1 MKSEL
6 IIKIIREI
14 SKMLDA
20 KADEL
25 TELDRLIG
33 DGDHGINLKRGFN
46 TLEESLDKFKDK
58 TAKELLNNAAMT
70 LMSKV
75 GGSSGPLLGTIFMK
89 LAQSDNFAKGA
100 LEAANGVQMRGKAQ
114 VGDKTML
121 DVLMPFAQT
130 YNEQLAQGKSNV
142 DALEIALAK
151 AHDHLE
157 LSKTLVAKKGRAS
170 YLGERSVGV
179 TDPGTQSIYYMLE
192 IIVRE
197 IKANG

>member
-1 MKSEL
+1 MNSEL

-14 SKMLDA
+14 SKMLDQ

-33 DGDHGINLKRGFN
+33 DGDHGTNLKRGFN
-46 TLEESLDKFKDK
+46 TLEESLDKFADKPAKD
-58 TAKELLNNAAMT
+58 LLNNAAMT

-89 LAQSDNFAKGA
+89 LAQASDFAQGS
-100 LEAANGVQMRGKAQ
+100 LEAAKAVQMRGKAQ

-121 DVLMPFAQT
+121 DVLLPFAET
-130 YNEQLAQGKSNV
+130 YNEELQKGTSNH
-142 DALEIALAK
+142 DALDKALTQ
-151 AHDHLE
+151 AHKHLE
-157 LSKTLVAKKGRAS
+157 ESKNLVAKKGRAS
-170 YLGERSVGV
+170 YLGERSLGI

-192 IIVRE
+192 IIVKE
-197 IKANG
+197 IKLHG